1 MRDAFSACFKPFVY
15 TYIIYF
21 RIKQQYIILTR
32 ISYGDNIAVSITKE
46 RLMKSVYKVVKKD
59 ILVYSILTILLSI
72 AMVSEAYLMQLIIDS
87 IKLGVGRYVVTSIF
101 VVVFLLIQTLIY
113 FFQQS
118 LTAIISKK
126 SAYAYRNVIF
136 QGIQKTPLEL
146 LTGNKNDKLLAS
158 LTTQIDQIE
167 FNYFYSIYWGGYLI
181 CQLIIAIIVSLYLNP
196 LLAALTL
203 LLSLPNLFVAV
214 LFKNPLEK
222 KQEELIET
230 TNTSVSAIQ
239 DLIEGIPDWKIAN
252 KSFDIN
258 RVFDIQTLKLLK
270 RQTNVEK
277 SQYVVV
283 SLNQLFSNVLYF
295 GSWIIG
301 GLLIIN
307 SQLTLGSLIAF
318 SQLLVRISYP
328 IYASSDL
335 LAKFISGKKT
345 IETLSSE
352 FQVVDENL
360 NTLEHIEVISFDNF
374 RFKNNSEAIPFNGQ
388 FYKHKKYLLKGKSGT
403 GKTTLLKAILREY
416 NDYTGTVKINGIDV
430 KSIKESSIFD
440 NVAYVPQHPHMFNAK
455 LRDNLTLFSEDV
467 SEEELFETLKFVE
480 LSKWANRE
488 SLELMLSNDAIK
500 LSGGEAKRVALARA
514 LLMKTDILFLD
525 EFSSGIDLETL
536 SKIENRLL
544 QTSKLIIY
552 ITHVDTDRINQQFDE
567 IIDLN
572 EYIDL

>member
-1 MRDAFSACFKPFVY
+1 M
-15 TYIIYF
+15 
-21 RIKQQYIILTR
+21 TR

-46 RLMKSVYKVVKKD
+46 GLMKSVYKVVKKD

-113 FFQQS
+113 YFQQS

-214 LFKNPLEK
+214 LFKTPLEK

-360 NTLEHIEVISFDNF
+360 NTLEHIEVFSFDNF

-430 KSIKESSIFD
+430 KRIKESSIFD

-455 LRDNLTLFSEDV
+455 LRDNLTLFSEDI

-514 LLMKTDILFLD
+514 LLMKTDVLFLD
-525 EFSSGIDLETL
+525 EFSSGIDFETL

-552 ITHVDTDRINQQFDE
+552 ITHLDTDRINQQFDE

-572 EYIDL
+572 EFIDL

>member
-1 MRDAFSACFKPFVY
+1 M
-15 TYIIYF
+15 
-21 RIKQQYIILTR
+21 TR

-113 FFQQS
+113 YFQQS

-167 FNYFYSIYWGGYLI
+167 FNYFYSVYWGGYLI

-214 LFKNPLEK
+214 LFKTPLEK

-252 KSFDIN
+252 KSFEIN

-295 GSWIIG
+295 GSWMIG

-430 KSIKESSIFD
+430 KSINEGSIFD

-525 EFSSGIDLETL
+525 EFSSGIDFETL

-572 EYIDL
+572 EFIDL

>member
-1 MRDAFSACFKPFVY
+1 M
-15 TYIIYF
+15 
-21 RIKQQYIILTR
+21 TR

-113 FFQQS
+113 YFQQS

-167 FNYFYSIYWGGYLI
+167 FNYFYSVYWGGYLI

-214 LFKNPLEK
+214 LFKTPLEK

-277 SQYVVV
+277 SQYIVV

-430 KSIKESSIFD
+430 KRIKESSIFD

-455 LRDNLTLFSEDV
+455 LRDNLTLFSENV

-552 ITHVDTDRINQQFDE
+552 ITHVDTDRIIQQFDE

>member
-1 MRDAFSACFKPFVY
+1 MP
-15 TYIIYF
+15 
-21 RIKQQYIILTR
+21 R

-113 FFQQS
+113 YFQQS

-196 LLAALTL
+196 LLADLTL
-203 LLSLPNLFVAV
+203 LLRLPNIFVAV

-252 KSFDIN
+252 KSSDID

-388 FYKHKKYLLKGKSGT
+388 FYKNKKYLLKGKSGT

-430 KSIKESSIFD
+430 KRIKESSIFD

-467 SEEELFETLKFVE
+467 LEEELFETLKFVE

-488 SLELMLSNDAIK
+488 SLELMLSNDTIK

-514 LLMKTDILFLD
+514 VLMKTDILFLD

-572 EYIDL
+572 EFIDL

>member
-1 MRDAFSACFKPFVY
+1 M
-15 TYIIYF
+15 TH
-21 RIKQQYIILTR
+21 
-32 ISYGDNIAVSITKE
+32 ISYGDNIAVSTTKE
-46 RLMKSVYKVVKKD
+46 KLMKSVYKVVKKD
-59 ILVYSILTILLSI
+59 ILIYSILTILLSI

-113 FFQQS
+113 YFQQS

-388 FYKHKKYLLKGKSGT
+388 FYKNKKYLLKGKSGT

-455 LRDNLTLFSEDV
+455 LRDNLTLFSQDV

-572 EYIDL
+572 EFIDL

>member
-1 MRDAFSACFKPFVY
+1 M
-15 TYIIYF
+15 TH
-21 RIKQQYIILTR
+21 
-32 ISYGDNIAVSITKE
+32 ISYGDNIAVSTTKE

-136 QGIQKTPLEL
+136 QGIQKIPLEL

-181 CQLIIAIIVSLYLNP
+181 CQLIIAIFVSLYLNP

-388 FYKHKKYLLKGKSGT
+388 FYKNKKYLLKGKSGT

-430 KSIKESSIFD
+430 KSIKESSIF
-440 NVAYVPQHPHMFNAK
+440 NKVAYVPQHPHIFNAK
-455 LRDNLTLFSEDV
+455 LRDNLTLFSQDV

-525 EFSSGIDLETL
+525 EFSSGIDFETL

-552 ITHVDTDRINQQFDE
+552 ITHLDTDRINQQFDE

-572 EYIDL
+572 EFIDL

>member
-1 MRDAFSACFKPFVY
+1 M
-15 TYIIYF
+15 
-21 RIKQQYIILTR
+21 TR

-113 FFQQS
+113 YFQQS

-167 FNYFYSIYWGGYLI
+167 FNYFYSVYWGGYLI

-214 LFKNPLEK
+214 LFKTPLEK

-239 DLIEGIPDWKIAN
+239 DLIEGIPDWKIAH

-430 KSIKESSIFD
+430 KRIKESSIFD

-455 LRDNLTLFSEDV
+455 LRDNLTLFSENV

>member
-1 MRDAFSACFKPFVY
+1 M
-15 TYIIYF
+15 
-21 RIKQQYIILTR
+21 TR

-113 FFQQS
+113 YFQQS

-203 LLSLPNLFVAV
+203 ILSLPNLFVAI
-214 LFKNPLEK
+214 LFKTPLEK
-222 KQEELIET
+222 KQEELIDT

-352 FQVVDENL
+352 FQIIDENL

-374 RFKNNSEAIPFNGQ
+374 RFKNNSEAIPFNRQ

-430 KSIKESSIFD
+430 KSINEGSIFD

-455 LRDNLTLFSEDV
+455 LRDNLTLFSEDI
-467 SEEELFETLKFVE
+467 SEEELFEILKFVE

-500 LSGGEAKRVALARA
+500 LSGGEAKRIALARA
-514 LLMKTDILFLD
+514 LLRKTDILFLD

>member
-1 MRDAFSACFKPFVY
+1 M
-15 TYIIYF
+15 
-21 RIKQQYIILTR
+21 TR

-113 FFQQS
+113 YFQQS

-167 FNYFYSIYWGGYLI
+167 FNYFYSVYWGGYLI

-214 LFKNPLEK
+214 LFKTPLEK

-277 SQYVVV
+277 SQYIVV

-430 KSIKESSIFD
+430 KRIKESSIFD

-455 LRDNLTLFSEDV
+455 LRDNLTLFSENV

-552 ITHVDTDRINQQFDE
+552 ITHVDTDRIIQQFDE

-572 EYIDL
+572 EFVDL

>member
-1 MRDAFSACFKPFVY
+1 M
-15 TYIIYF
+15 
-21 RIKQQYIILTR
+21 TR

-113 FFQQS
+113 YFQQS

-167 FNYFYSIYWGGYLI
+167 FNYFYSVYWGGYLI

-214 LFKNPLEK
+214 LFKTPLEK

-252 KSFDIN
+252 KSFEIN

-295 GSWIIG
+295 GSWMIG

-430 KSIKESSIFD
+430 KSINEGSIFD

-525 EFSSGIDLETL
+525 EFSSGIDFETL

-552 ITHVDTDRINQQFDE
+552 ITHVDTDRINQHFDE

-572 EYIDL
+572 EFIDL

>member
-1 MRDAFSACFKPFVY
+1 M
-15 TYIIYF
+15 
-21 RIKQQYIILTR
+21 TR

-113 FFQQS
+113 YFQQS

-214 LFKNPLEK
+214 LFKTPLEK

-295 GSWIIG
+295 GSWMIG

-352 FQVVDENL
+352 FQIIDENL

-374 RFKNNSEAIPFNGQ
+374 RFKNNSEAIPFNRQ

-430 KSIKESSIFD
+430 KSINEGSIFD

-455 LRDNLTLFSEDV
+455 LRDNLTLFSEDI
-467 SEEELFETLKFVE
+467 SEEELFEILKFVE

-525 EFSSGIDLETL
+525 EFSSGIDFETL

-552 ITHVDTDRINQQFDE
+552 ITHVDTDRINQHFDE

-572 EYIDL
+572 EFIDL

>member
-1 MRDAFSACFKPFVY
+1 M
-15 TYIIYF
+15 
-21 RIKQQYIILTR
+21 TR

-113 FFQQS
+113 YFQQS

-167 FNYFYSIYWGGYLI
+167 FNYFYSVYWGGYLI

-214 LFKNPLEK
+214 LFKTPLEK

-258 RVFDIQTLKLLK
+258 RVFDSQTLKLLK

-295 GSWIIG
+295 GSWMIG

-430 KSIKESSIFD
+430 KRIKESSIFD

-480 LSKWANRE
+480 LSKWSNRE

-525 EFSSGIDLETL
+525 EFSSGIDFETL

-572 EYIDL
+572 EFIDL

>member
-1 MRDAFSACFKPFVY
+1 M
-15 TYIIYF
+15 
-21 RIKQQYIILTR
+21 TR

-113 FFQQS
+113 YFQQS

-167 FNYFYSIYWGGYLI
+167 FNYFYSVYWGGYLI

-214 LFKNPLEK
+214 LFKTPLEK

-277 SQYVVV
+277 SQYIVV

-430 KSIKESSIFD
+430 KRIKESSIFD

-455 LRDNLTLFSEDV
+455 LRDNLTLFSENV

>member
-1 MRDAFSACFKPFVY
+1 M
-15 TYIIYF
+15 
-21 RIKQQYIILTR
+21 TR

-113 FFQQS
+113 YFQQS

-167 FNYFYSIYWGGYLI
+167 FNYFYSVYWGGYLI

-214 LFKNPLEK
+214 LFKTPLEK

-277 SQYVVV
+277 SQYIVV

-430 KSIKESSIFD
+430 KRIKESSIFD

-455 LRDNLTLFSEDV
+455 LRDNLTLFAEDV

-525 EFSSGIDLETL
+525 EFSSGIDFETL

-572 EYIDL
+572 EFIDL

>member
-1 MRDAFSACFKPFVY
+1 M
-15 TYIIYF
+15 
-21 RIKQQYIILTR
+21 TR

-46 RLMKSVYKVVKKD
+46 KLMKSVYKVVKKD

-113 FFQQS
+113 YFQQS

-126 SAYAYRNVIF
+126 SAYAYRNFIF

-167 FNYFYSIYWGGYLI
+167 FNYFYSVYWGGYLI

-214 LFKNPLEK
+214 LFKTPLEK

-318 SQLLVRISYP
+318 SQLLVSISYP

-345 IETLSSE
+345 IETLSTE
-352 FQVVDENL
+352 FQIIEENL

-374 RFKNNSEAIPFNGQ
+374 RFKNNSEAIPFNGK

-403 GKTTLLKAILREY
+403 GKTTLVKAILREY

-467 SEEELFETLKFVE
+467 SEEELFEALKFVE

-488 SLELMLSNDAIK
+488 SLELMLSNDTIK

-525 EFSSGIDLETL
+525 EFSSGIDFETL

-552 ITHVDTDRINQQFDE
+552 ITHVDTDRIIQQFDE

-572 EYIDL
+572 EFVDL

>member
-1 MRDAFSACFKPFVY
+1 M
-15 TYIIYF
+15 
-21 RIKQQYIILTR
+21 TR

-113 FFQQS
+113 YFQQS

-167 FNYFYSIYWGGYLI
+167 FNYFYSVYWGGYLI

-214 LFKNPLEK
+214 LFKTPLEK

-374 RFKNNSEAIPFNGQ
+374 RFKNKSEAIPFNGQ

-430 KSIKESSIFD
+430 KRIKESSIFD

-552 ITHVDTDRINQQFDE
+552 ITHVDTDRIIQQFDE

-572 EYIDL
+572 EFVDL

>member
-1 MRDAFSACFKPFVY
+1 M
-15 TYIIYF
+15 
-21 RIKQQYIILTR
+21 TR

-46 RLMKSVYKVVKKD
+46 RPMKSVYKVVKKD
-59 ILVYSILTILLSI
+59 ILIYSILTILLSI

-113 FFQQS
+113 YFQQS

-252 KSFDIN
+252 KSFDVN

-388 FYKHKKYLLKGKSGT
+388 FYKNKKYLLKGKSGT

-480 LSKWANRE
+480 LSKWANKE

-572 EYIDL
+572 EFIDL

>member
-1 MRDAFSACFKPFVY
+1 M
-15 TYIIYF
+15 TH
-21 RIKQQYIILTR
+21 
-32 ISYGDNIAVSITKE
+32 ISYGDNIAVSTTKE

-87 IKLGVGRYVVTSIF
+87 IKLGVGRYVITAIL

-113 FFQQS
+113 YFQQS

-167 FNYFYSIYWGGYLI
+167 FNYFYSVYWGGYLI

-214 LFKNPLEK
+214 LFKTPLEK

-258 RVFDIQTLKLLK
+258 RIFDIQTLKLLK

-430 KSIKESSIFD
+430 KRIKESSIFD

-467 SEEELFETLKFVE
+467 SEEELFEILKFVE

-525 EFSSGIDLETL
+525 EFSSGIDFETL

-572 EYIDL
+572 EFYRLIKR

>member
-1 MRDAFSACFKPFVY
+1 M
-15 TYIIYF
+15 TH
-21 RIKQQYIILTR
+21 
-32 ISYGDNIAVSITKE
+32 ISYGDNIAVSTTKE
-46 RLMKSVYKVVKKD
+46 KLMKSVYKVVKKD
-59 ILVYSILTILLSI
+59 ILIYSILTILLSI

-87 IKLGVGRYVVTSIF
+87 IKLGVGRYVITAIL

-113 FFQQS
+113 YFQQS

-167 FNYFYSIYWGGYLI
+167 FNYFYSIYWGGYLL

-388 FYKHKKYLLKGKSGT
+388 FYKNKKYLLKGKSGT

-455 LRDNLTLFSEDV
+455 LRDNLTLFSQDV

-572 EYIDL
+572 EFIDL

>member
-1 MRDAFSACFKPFVY
+1 
-15 TYIIYF
+15 
-21 RIKQQYIILTR
+21 
-32 ISYGDNIAVSITKE
+32 
-46 RLMKSVYKVVKKD
+46 MKSVYQVVKKD
-59 ILVYSILTILLSI
+59 IQVYSVLTILLSI

-113 FFQQS
+113 YFQQS

-203 LLSLPNLFVAV
+203 ILSLPNLFVAI
-214 LFKNPLEK
+214 LFKTPLEK
-222 KQEELIET
+222 KQEELIDT

-270 RQTNVEK
+270 CQTNVER

-345 IETLSSE
+345 IETLSTE
-352 FQVVDENL
+352 FQIIEENL

-488 SLELMLSNDAIK
+488 SLELMLSNDTIK

-552 ITHVDTDRINQQFDE
+552 ITHVDTDRIIQQFDE

-572 EYIDL
+572 EFVDL

>member
-1 MRDAFSACFKPFVY
+1 M
-15 TYIIYF
+15 
-21 RIKQQYIILTR
+21 TR

-113 FFQQS
+113 YFQQS

-167 FNYFYSIYWGGYLI
+167 FNYFYSLYWGGYLI

-214 LFKNPLEK
+214 LFKTPLEK

-252 KSFDIN
+252 KSFEIN

-295 GSWIIG
+295 GSWMIG

-430 KSIKESSIFD
+430 KRIKESSIFD

-525 EFSSGIDLETL
+525 EFSSGIDFETL

-552 ITHVDTDRINQQFDE
+552 ITHVDTDRINQHFDE

-572 EYIDL
+572 EFIDL

>member
-1 MRDAFSACFKPFVY
+1 MP
-15 TYIIYF
+15 
-21 RIKQQYIILTR
+21 R

-59 ILVYSILTILLSI
+59 ILIYSILTILLSI

-87 IKLGVGRYVVTSIF
+87 IKLGVGRYVVISIF

-113 FFQQS
+113 YFQQS

-181 CQLIIAIIVSLYLNP
+181 CQLIIAIFVSLYLNP

-252 KSFDIN
+252 KSSDID

-374 RFKNNSEAIPFNGQ
+374 RFKNNSEATPFNGQ

-430 KSIKESSIFD
+430 KSIKEDSIFD

-488 SLELMLSNDAIK
+488 SLELMLSNDTIK

-552 ITHVDTDRINQQFDE
+552 ITHLDTDRINQQFDE

-572 EYIDL
+572 EFIDL

>member
-1 MRDAFSACFKPFVY
+1 M
-15 TYIIYF
+15 
-21 RIKQQYIILTR
+21 TR

-113 FFQQS
+113 YFQQS

-167 FNYFYSIYWGGYLI
+167 FNYFYSVYWGGYLI

-214 LFKNPLEK
+214 LFKTPLEK

-277 SQYVVV
+277 SQYIVV

-352 FQVVDENL
+352 FQIIDENL

-430 KSIKESSIFD
+430 KRIKESSIFD

-455 LRDNLTLFSEDV
+455 LRDNLTLFSENV

>member
-1 MRDAFSACFKPFVY
+1 M
-15 TYIIYF
+15 
-21 RIKQQYIILTR
+21 TR

-113 FFQQS
+113 YFQQS

-167 FNYFYSIYWGGYLI
+167 FNYFYSVYWGGYLI

-214 LFKNPLEK
+214 LFKTPLEK

-252 KSFDIN
+252 KSFEIN

-295 GSWIIG
+295 GSWMIG

-430 KSIKESSIFD
+430 KRIKESSIFD

-525 EFSSGIDLETL
+525 EFSSGIDFETL

-572 EYIDL
+572 EFIDL

>member
-1 MRDAFSACFKPFVY
+1 M
-15 TYIIYF
+15 
-21 RIKQQYIILTR
+21 TR

-113 FFQQS
+113 YFQQS

-167 FNYFYSIYWGGYLI
+167 FNYFYSVYWGGYLI

-214 LFKNPLEK
+214 LFKTPLEK

-277 SQYVVV
+277 SQYIVV

-295 GSWIIG
+295 GSWMIG

-430 KSIKESSIFD
+430 KRIKESSIFD

-455 LRDNLTLFSEDV
+455 LRDNLTLFSENV

>member
-1 MRDAFSACFKPFVY
+1 M
-15 TYIIYF
+15 TH
-21 RIKQQYIILTR
+21 
-32 ISYGDNIAVSITKE
+32 ISYGDNIAVSTTKE

-87 IKLGVGRYVVTSIF
+87 IKLGVGRYVVISIF

-113 FFQQS
+113 YFQQS

-167 FNYFYSIYWGGYLI
+167 FKYFYSIYWGGYLI

-258 RVFDIQTLKLLK
+258 IVFDIQTLKLLK

-388 FYKHKKYLLKGKSGT
+388 FYKNKKYLLKGKSGT

-455 LRDNLTLFSEDV
+455 LRDNLTLFSGDV
-467 SEEELFETLKFVE
+467 SEEELFEILKFVE

-514 LLMKTDILFLD
+514 VLMKTDILFLD

-572 EYIDL
+572 EFIDL

>member
-1 MRDAFSACFKPFVY
+1 M
-15 TYIIYF
+15 
-21 RIKQQYIILTR
+21 TR

-113 FFQQS
+113 YFQQS

-167 FNYFYSIYWGGYLI
+167 FNYFYSVYWGGYLI

-203 LLSLPNLFVAV
+203 ILSLPNLFVAI
-214 LFKNPLEK
+214 LFKTPLEK
-222 KQEELIET
+222 KQEELIDT

-295 GSWIIG
+295 GSWMIG

-352 FQVVDENL
+352 FQIIDENL

-374 RFKNNSEAIPFNGQ
+374 RFKNNSEAIPFNRQ

-430 KSIKESSIFD
+430 KSINEGSIFD

-455 LRDNLTLFSEDV
+455 LRDNLTLFSEDI
-467 SEEELFETLKFVE
+467 SEEELFEILKFVE

-500 LSGGEAKRVALARA
+500 LSGGEAKRIALARA
-514 LLMKTDILFLD
+514 LLRKTDILFLD

>member
-1 MRDAFSACFKPFVY
+1 M
-15 TYIIYF
+15 
-21 RIKQQYIILTR
+21 TR

-113 FFQQS
+113 YFQQS

-167 FNYFYSIYWGGYLI
+167 FNYFYSVYWGGYLI

-214 LFKNPLEK
+214 LFKTPLEK

-277 SQYVVV
+277 SQYIVV

-430 KSIKESSIFD
+430 KRIKESSIFD

-455 LRDNLTLFSEDV
+455 LRDNLTLFSENV

-525 EFSSGIDLETL
+525 EFSSGIDFETL

>member
-1 MRDAFSACFKPFVY
+1 M
-15 TYIIYF
+15 
-21 RIKQQYIILTR
+21 TR
-32 ISYGDNIAVSITKE
+32 ISYGANIAVSITKE

-113 FFQQS
+113 YFQQS

-167 FNYFYSIYWGGYLI
+167 FNYFYSVYWGGYLI

-214 LFKNPLEK
+214 LFKTPLEK

-335 LAKFISGKKT
+335 LAKYISGKKT

-430 KSIKESSIFD
+430 KRIKESSIFD

-572 EYIDL
+572 EFIDL

>member
-1 MRDAFSACFKPFVY
+1 M
-15 TYIIYF
+15 
-21 RIKQQYIILTR
+21 TR

-113 FFQQS
+113 YFQQS

-167 FNYFYSIYWGGYLI
+167 FNYFYSVYWGGYLI

-214 LFKNPLEK
+214 LFKTPLEK

-252 KSFDIN
+252 KSFEIN

-430 KSIKESSIFD
+430 KRIKESSIFD

-525 EFSSGIDLETL
+525 EFSSGIDFETL

-552 ITHVDTDRINQQFDE
+552 ITHVDTDRINQHFDE

-572 EYIDL
+572 EFIDL

>member
-1 MRDAFSACFKPFVY
+1 M
-15 TYIIYF
+15 
-21 RIKQQYIILTR
+21 TR
-32 ISYGDNIAVSITKE
+32 ISYGDNIAVSTTKE

-59 ILVYSILTILLSI
+59 ILIYSILTILLSI

-87 IKLGVGRYVVTSIF
+87 IKLGVGRYVITAIL

-113 FFQQS
+113 YFQQS

-167 FNYFYSIYWGGYLI
+167 FNYFYSIYWGGYLL

-430 KSIKESSIFD
+430 KRIKESSIFD

-467 SEEELFETLKFVE
+467 SEEELFEILKFVE

-552 ITHVDTDRINQQFDE
+552 ITHLDTDRINQQFDE

-572 EYIDL
+572 EFIDL

>member
-1 MRDAFSACFKPFVY
+1 M
-15 TYIIYF
+15 
-21 RIKQQYIILTR
+21 TR

-113 FFQQS
+113 YFQQS

-167 FNYFYSIYWGGYLI
+167 FNYFYSVYWGGYLI

-214 LFKNPLEK
+214 LFKTPLEK

-277 SQYVVV
+277 SQYIVV

>member
-1 MRDAFSACFKPFVY
+1 M
-15 TYIIYF
+15 
-21 RIKQQYIILTR
+21 TR

-113 FFQQS
+113 YFQQS

-167 FNYFYSIYWGGYLI
+167 FNYFYSVYWGGYLI

-214 LFKNPLEK
+214 LFKTPLEK

-295 GSWIIG
+295 GSWMIG

-430 KSIKESSIFD
+430 KRIKESSIFD

-488 SLELMLSNDAIK
+488 SLELMLSNDDIK

-525 EFSSGIDLETL
+525 EFSSGIDFETL

-572 EYIDL
+572 EFIDL

>member
-1 MRDAFSACFKPFVY
+1 
-15 TYIIYF
+15 
-21 RIKQQYIILTR
+21 LTR

-113 FFQQS
+113 YFQQS

-167 FNYFYSIYWGGYLI
+167 FNYFYSVYWGGYLI

-214 LFKNPLEK
+214 LFKTPLEK

-252 KSFDIN
+252 KSFEIN

-295 GSWIIG
+295 GSWMIG

-430 KSIKESSIFD
+430 KRIKESSIFD

-525 EFSSGIDLETL
+525 EFSSGIDFETL

-552 ITHVDTDRINQQFDE
+552 ITHVDTDRINQHFDE

-572 EYIDL
+572 EFIDL

>member
-1 MRDAFSACFKPFVY
+1 M
-15 TYIIYF
+15 
-21 RIKQQYIILTR
+21 TR

-59 ILVYSILTILLSI
+59 ILVYSIFTILLSI

-113 FFQQS
+113 YFQQS

-167 FNYFYSIYWGGYLI
+167 FNYFYSVYWGGYLI

-214 LFKNPLEK
+214 LFKTPLEK

-252 KSFDIN
+252 KSFEIN

-295 GSWIIG
+295 GSWMIG

-430 KSIKESSIFD
+430 KRIKESSIFD

-525 EFSSGIDLETL
+525 EFSSGIDFETL

-572 EYIDL
+572 EFIDL

>member
-1 MRDAFSACFKPFVY
+1 M
-15 TYIIYF
+15 TH
-21 RIKQQYIILTR
+21 
-32 ISYGDNIAVSITKE
+32 ISYGDNIAVSTTKE

-59 ILVYSILTILLSI
+59 ILIYSILTILLSI

-87 IKLGVGRYVVTSIF
+87 IKLGVGRYVIISIF

-113 FFQQS
+113 YFQQS

-430 KSIKESSIFD
+430 KSIKESSIF
-440 NVAYVPQHPHMFNAK
+440 NKVAYVPQHPHIFNAK
-455 LRDNLTLFSEDV
+455 LRDNLTLFSQDV

-536 SKIENRLL
+536 SKIGNRLL

-572 EYIDL
+572 EFIDL

>member
-1 MRDAFSACFKPFVY
+1 M
-15 TYIIYF
+15 TH
-21 RIKQQYIILTR
+21 
-32 ISYGDNIAVSITKE
+32 ISYGDNIAVSTTKE

-87 IKLGVGRYVVTSIF
+87 IKLGVGRYVITAIL

-113 FFQQS
+113 YFQQS

-258 RVFDIQTLKLLK
+258 RIFDIQTLKLLK

-430 KSIKESSIFD
+430 KRIKESSIFD

-467 SEEELFETLKFVE
+467 SEEELFEALKFVE

-488 SLELMLSNDAIK
+488 SLELMLSNDTIK

-525 EFSSGIDLETL
+525 EFSSGIDFETL

-552 ITHVDTDRINQQFDE
+552 ITHVDTDRIIQQFDE

-572 EYIDL
+572 EFVDL

>member
-1 MRDAFSACFKPFVY
+1 MP
-15 TYIIYF
+15 
-21 RIKQQYIILTR
+21 R

-59 ILVYSILTILLSI
+59 ILIYSILTILLSI

-87 IKLGVGRYVVTSIF
+87 IKLGVGRYVVISIF

-113 FFQQS
+113 YFQQS

-181 CQLIIAIIVSLYLNP
+181 CQLIIAIFVSLYLNP

-252 KSFDIN
+252 KSSDID

-374 RFKNNSEAIPFNGQ
+374 RFKNNSEATPFNGQ

-430 KSIKESSIFD
+430 KSIKEDSIFD

-552 ITHVDTDRINQQFDE
+552 ITHLDTDRINQQFDE

-572 EYIDL
+572 EFIDL

>member
-1 MRDAFSACFKPFVY
+1 
-15 TYIIYF
+15 
-21 RIKQQYIILTR
+21 
-32 ISYGDNIAVSITKE
+32 
-46 RLMKSVYKVVKKD
+46 MKSVYKVVKKD
-59 ILVYSILTILLSI
+59 ILIYSILTILLSI

-87 IKLGVGRYVVTSIF
+87 IKLGVGRYVITAIL

-113 FFQQS
+113 YFQQS

-167 FNYFYSIYWGGYLI
+167 FNYFYSIYWGGYLL

-258 RVFDIQTLKLLK
+258 RVFDSQTLKLLK

-277 SQYVVV
+277 SQYVVI

-335 LAKFISGKKT
+335 SAKFISGKKT
-345 IETLSSE
+345 IETLSTE
-352 FQVVDENL
+352 FQIIEENL

-430 KSIKESSIFD
+430 KIIKESSIFV

-455 LRDNLTLFSEDV
+455 LRDNLTLFAEDV
-467 SEEELFETLKFVE
+467 SEEELFEILKFVE